1 MKNSQHPD
9 AVELKSL
16 LDYLEGFKAFI
27 QQSAAYFFQLLR
39 KHFIWLLLPLV
50 LATGY
55 GYYSY
60 SSGEALFHLEMQ
72 LSYNELYKRTYGE
85 MILRLNEQLANGN
98 HAYVAQ
104 QLKMDEE
111 DVKLISS
118 IKGENIARSPL
129 HEDVSEEKLPFY
141 IMADVRDAKIADT
154 LQSGIIYFL
163 KNNPLNQERRRINI
177 VNLKDRLHFL
187 EAQLAWMDSIKVNYN
202 NQLKK
207 GIPSDAQN
215 NEMAI
220 DRLFSLSDTFYKEWL
235 GARSGLESYEAVELV
250 FGFTPQTVAQ
260 KPSLLKFLSRYLF
273 IGLAI
278 SLVMILWLAIP
289 NKSKA

>member
-27 QQSAAYFFQLLR
+27 QQSAAYFFQLIR

-187 EAQLAWMDSIKVNYN
+187 ETQLAWMDSIKVNYN